1 MGLGQLSILSPILF
15 STFLDTFVVNKSVPE
30 SGVNRLTYIL
40 NIASFLLLKSDVSYL
55 FVCLSIYYEL
65 QLRLMQ
71 DVICPSFR

>member
-1 MGLGQLSILSPILF
+1 MGLGQLSLLSPILF
-15 STFLDTFVVNKSVPE
+15 STFLDTFVVNESVPE

>member
-15 STFLDTFVVNKSVPE
+15 SIFLDTFVVNESVPE